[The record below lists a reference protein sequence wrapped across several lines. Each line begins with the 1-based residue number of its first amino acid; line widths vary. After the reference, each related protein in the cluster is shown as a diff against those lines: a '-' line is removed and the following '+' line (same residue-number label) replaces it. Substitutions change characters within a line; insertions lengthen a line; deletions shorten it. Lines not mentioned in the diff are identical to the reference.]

1 MNRMRALATAPWYVA
16 GVSLL
21 VLLFALGVVAIVG
34 VVENTRLKDA
44 SERAITYDVAVSAVG
59 DDIRV
64 AVLDLR
70 HHHRN
75 IVFSGP
81 TDAVIADFDA
91 TYVALLQHIGQLETI
106 GVSAIDVPQPAE
118 LRDLATKYH
127 DAFRPSIV
135 LFTSDPVGFNTA
147 SASGLAQLDTLEGM
161 ARQIDDAG
169 ERLTA
174 ESLSSVE
181 EAADRE
187 RMLLISLLGGVA
199 LIGIVLSLSTARVLH
214 RLQAANIAEAAAR
227 TDLAESLQMKTDFIA
242 DASHELRTPLTLIL
256 GNAEIGL
263 GTADGNARTEALR
276 EIHGEATRMSRLVND
291 LLFLARSDAGSP
303 VFDWEYVP
311 VGWLVHRLVKPAESM
326 VRHQGVAL
334 HTEIEGSGDIE
345 VDPMRIEQAVLI
357 LVDNAAKFSP
367 PGELVN
373 LRTRTTGD
381 WLSIEVDDQG
391 PGIPTEDQQRIFER
405 FYQVDDSAPRQRGG
419 AGLGL
424 AIAKSIVEAHGGVIE
439 LESEPGM
446 GTTMRIRLP
455 LVRESL
461 VRD

>member
-1 MNRMRALATAPWYVA
+1 MNRLRALATAPWYVA
-16 GVSLL
+16 GLSLL
-21 VLLFALGVVAIVG
+21 VLLLALGIVAFVG

-44 SERAITYDVAVSAVG
+44 SERAIQYDVAVSAVG

-81 TDAVIADFDA
+81 TDAVIAEFDA
-91 TYVALLQHIGQLETI
+91 TYTALLQHIDQLDAI
-106 GVSAIDVPQPAE
+106 GVAELDVPQPEE
-118 LRDLATKYH
+118 LRALAGVYH

-135 LFTSDPVGFNTA
+135 LFTSDPIAFNAA
-147 SASGLAQLDTLEGM
+147 STTGLGQLDALEGM

-169 ERLTA
+169 EQLTA
-174 ESLSSVE
+174 ESLGDVE
-181 EAADRE
+181 DAAGRE
-187 RMLLISLLGGVA
+187 RLLLISLLGGVA

-214 RLQAANIAEAAAR
+214 RLQAANVAEAAAR
-227 TDLAESLQMKTDFIA
+227 TGLAESLQMKTDFIA

-263 GTADGNARTEALR
+263 ATDDSAARIDALR
-276 EIHGEATRMSRLVND
+276 EIRGEATRMNRLVND

-303 VFDWEYVP
+303 VFDREYVP
-311 VGWLVHRLVKPAESM
+311 VRWLVSRLIKPAEAM
-326 VRHQGVAL
+326 VRHHGVGL
-334 HTEIEGSGDIE
+334 HIEIDGTGDLV
-345 VDPMRIEQAVLI
+345 VDPLRIEQAVLI
-357 LVDNAAKFSP
+357 LIDNAAKFSP
-367 PGELVN
+367 PGEIVHV
-373 LRTRTTGD
+373 RTSTTTE

-391 PGIPTEDQQRIFER
+391 PGIPVVDQQRIFER
-405 FYQVDDSAPRQRGG
+405 FYQVDDAAPRQRGG

-424 AIAKSIVEAHGGVIE
+424 AIAKSIVEAHGGMIE

-455 LVRESL
+455 LAREQ
-461 VRD
+461 